1 MAYSYIYVKYRR
13 EEIVP
18 EVVGFSIDKII
29 GEEVD
34 NTDIKTCFLKNAS
47 EKAVV

>member
-1 MAYSYIYVKYRR
+1 MAYSYVYFKHGK

-34 NTDIKTCFLKNAS
+34 DTDVKACFLKNTS
-47 EKAVV
+47 EEAVI